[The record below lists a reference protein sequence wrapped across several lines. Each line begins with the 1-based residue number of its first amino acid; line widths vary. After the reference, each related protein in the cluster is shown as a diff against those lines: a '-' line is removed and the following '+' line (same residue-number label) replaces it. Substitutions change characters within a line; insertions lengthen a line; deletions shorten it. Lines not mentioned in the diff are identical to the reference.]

1 VAATKEEL
9 ALIDGLKARCQPLPE
24 KGTDTVLTGR
34 PGADRAHVAHAYE
47 RLEWW
52 DDAVR
57 WYLEASDFAVAV
69 GQLPTAL
76 SWARMGLKVNP
87 LDSAAR
93 EKVAS
98 LTAQLDLSD
107 DEA

>member
-1 VAATKEEL
+1 MAATKEEL
-9 ALIDGLKARCQPLPE
+9 DLIDGLKKKCQPLPE
-24 KGTDTVLTGR
+24 KGTDTVLSGR

-57 WYLEASDFAVAV
+57 WYLLAAEFAVAV
-69 GQLPTAL
+69 GQVPTAL
-76 SWARMGLKVNP
+76 SWARMALKVNP
-87 LDSAAR
+87 LDPAAR
-93 EKVAS
+93 ERVA
-98 LTAQLDLSD
+98 LLGAQLGLTD